1 MNLGIFSDI
10 NLYSASAD
18 LFQQLGIKLNSNTS
32 EPLPIEGLLKQ
43 HLKET
48 EIFKSINQTFFIGI
62 IDDSV
67 FQQISLFKGDYSYTD
82 ALQQADKS
90 YEGLMFF
97 ALELAKHPT
106 RTEIS
111 ELTRAFNRIS
121 QKMPVALIL
130 KYKFEKE
137 TSLSITISE
146 RFKYKQNWRQ
156 GEKAGKV
163 IILRD
168 VKTINTHAGHQRI
181 LLDLV
186 KPVGVSNYSQLHE
199 HWLHV
204 LDVSVLNKQF
214 YQKLFNWYLW
224 ALTKAEFPQIR
235 PEEDKI
241 NNDVHQSESLIRL
254 LSRLLFCWFMKEKG
268 LINPNLFNID
278 YLRKTLKDFEGI
290 KSDDTIYYKA
300 ILQNL
305 FFATLNKPI
314 DERKIIDKG
323 FNKKEYGDPLVY
335 RYEELFKDD
344 KSVLSHF
351 ENIPFLNGGL
361 FDCLDQKKDKD
372 NPVEIRLDGFSTKKD
387 KQPIMPD
394 MFFFGEYDGIDL
406 SEEYDDKRKNKVKV
420 FGLLDILHQYKFTI
434 EENTPLEEEIAL
446 DPELLGKVFEN
457 LLASYN
463 PETKTTARKQTGSFY
478 TPREIVNYMVDE
490 SLLSHLRSTV
500 DDEVG
505 LRILFSYNETV
516 NPFDKKETRA
526 LIEAINST
534 KILDPACGSGAFPM
548 GVLQKLIHILHKL
561 DPKNKIWFELVIA
574 NFPSAMQNVARQ
586 RLEKENWNFVR
597 KLGIIQECIYGVDIQ
612 PIAIQISKLRF
623 FISLLVDQTE
633 RPKDPNRGFEPL
645 PNLDFKLVA
654 ANTLISAPE
663 SDEIITGLFSGQTD
677 SFFYQLDILTNEYF
691 NVHSPSDKKDKKREL
706 LRLIDDK
713 ISEKQRQLKRAMD
726 VKNKKQTDA
735 EEIKINVWKTYAN
748 LFKQEA
754 VGFFET
760 KYFFPKVAEGFHIV
774 IGNPPYVRADNPV
787 IAALRKN
794 IIESGKYVTLWEKW
808 DLYVAFIEK
817 GFSFLRKNGKLS
829 FIIPDAY
836 IASKYAEKSHAY
848 FIKNANIDRI
858 NFCSTVKIFDAAVKN
873 IIIQYS
879 KNINPQNIP
888 LRIQHVN
895 SFENEI
901 NLNSGLQSELDAN
914 TFKIA
919 QKNSLFED
927 IPNSKKWE
935 EICYVSK
942 GMVLQSDENNY
953 KGQFTKEDLISD
965 IKDKIHPKKYLEAKW
980 IKRYEIEKI
989 KYLEWN
995 TDRVPDKISRPTF
1008 PDLYNHTKIIM
1019 GGMTGAFLDDEGFLC
1034 NHSCSV
1040 SVLWKDLSN
1049 VNNLS
1054 INNSVRK
1061 DFKIKG
1067 DKKVLSRY
1075 RKLLEDNSN
1084 NYSLRY
1090 LLAILN
1096 SKFGYYYLDTNRRS
1110 QMGFYPDDLKQLP
1123 IIFSNDKIQSDFGN
1137 VVEFI
1142 SFLKSVQ
1149 KDITFF
1155 IRIIDLMVYEL
1166 YLPEA
1171 IRTAGCN
1178 VLEHL
1183 TNLPAL
1189 NEEWD
1194 AEQKLTAIEK
1204 VYKQLSNPSH
1214 PVSSALLK
1222 LLNVAEV
1229 KTIEGIK

>member
-1 MNLGIFSDI
+1 MNLGIFNNI

-18 LFQQLGIKLNSNTS
+18 LFQQLGIKVNSNTS

-43 HLKET
+43 HLKDT

-62 IDDSV
+62 IEDSV
-67 FQQISLFKGDYSYTD
+67 FQQMSLFKGDYSYND

-90 YEGLMFF
+90 YDGLMFF

-130 KYKFEKE
+130 KYNFEKE
-137 TSLSITISE
+137 TALSITISE

-156 GEKAGKV
+156 GEKTGKV

-186 KPVGVSNYSQLHE
+186 KPVGVTNFAQLHE
-199 HWLHV
+199 HWLQV

-241 NNDVHQSESLIRL
+241 KNDVHQSESLIRL

-278 YLRKTLKDFEGI
+278 YLRKTLKGFAGI
-290 KSDDTIYYKA
+290 KSEETIYYKA

-420 FGLLDILHQYKFTI
+420 FGLVDILHQYKFTI

-490 SLLSHLRSTV
+490 SLLCYLKNTV
-500 DDEVG
+500 DDEER
-505 LRILFSYNETV
+505 LRNLFSYNETV
-516 NPFDKKETRA
+516 NPFDKKETRQ
-526 LIEAINST
+526 LIEAINT
-534 KILDPACGSGAFPM
+534 AKILDPACGSGAFPM
-548 GVLQKLIHILHKL
+548 GVLQKLIHVLHKL
-561 DPKNKIWFELVIA
+561 DPQNKIWFELVIA
-574 NFPSAMQNVARQ
+574 NFPAAMQNVARQ

-633 RPKDPNRGFEPL
+633 RPKEPNRGFEPL
-645 PNLDFKLVA
+645 PNLDFKLIA
-654 ANTLISAPE
+654 ANTLIAAPD
-663 SDEIITGLFSGQTD
+663 SDTVIIGLFGGQID
-677 SFFYQLDILTNEYF
+677 PFFEEFAILTTEYF
-691 NVHSPSDKKDKKREL
+691 NVHLPREKKDKKHEIL
-706 LRLIDDK
+706 KLIDKK
-713 ISEKQRQLKRAMD
+713 IEEKKQYLKRAKE
-726 VKNKKQTDA
+726 VNNIKQTKDFNSQI
-735 EEIKINVWKTYAN
+735 ELWNSYTN
-748 LFKQEA
+748 LFKQES
-754 VGFFET
+754 VGFFEI
-760 KYFFPKVAEGFHIV
+760 KYFFPKVIGNFNVV
-774 IGNPPYVRADNPV
+774 IGNPPYHQVSKGIFSKERFPYSEGKDQGKQNLYKVFVETSYNLVAPKGCACMIVQSSLLCDLSSTYTRELL
-787 IAALRKN
+787 IDKCSLDK
-794 IIESGKYVTLWEKW
+794 IIEFPKKSVESDGQVFESVLQGTCIYSFIKEIPSSIHNFSISIGNNTKSIFSLEFETVNQSSLKSLYPNSYYIPLVKKGDFAIMKKALSVSHSLLKDTKSIRQGDLNLTAAKEMISEKQSGVKLYRGRNIGRYVLNSNSNEYVNTTFLKEKVALNEVTQFIVGQEITGTTDYRRLHFCLTLLK
-808 DLYVAFIEK
+808 DKFLFGHTANKIHLKNQNQNDSIVAFLNS
-817 GFSFLRKNGKLS
+817 SFLDWYFRKTSTNNHVMGYEIEQLP
-829 FIIPDAY
+829 IPDL
-836 IASKYAEKSHAY
+836 
-848 FIKNANIDRI
+848 IDLKV
-858 NFCSTVKIFDAAVKN
+858 T
-873 IIIQYS
+873 
-879 KNINPQNIP
+879 
-888 LRIQHVN
+888 
-895 SFENEI
+895 
-901 NLNSGLQSELDAN
+901 
-914 TFKIA
+914 
-919 QKNSLFED
+919 
-927 IPNSKKWE
+927 
-935 EICYVSK
+935 YVSK
-942 GMVLQSDENNY
+942 IVQLLKKEFDPNNNILIQFFERLIDTLVYEHYLSD
-953 KGQFTKEDLISD
+953 D
-965 IKDKIHPKKYLEAKW
+965 IK
-980 IKRYEIEKI
+980 
-989 KYLEWN
+989 
-995 TDRVPDKISRPTF
+995 V
-1008 PDLYNHTKIIM
+1008 
-1019 GGMTGAFLDDEGFLC
+1019 
-1034 NHSCSV
+1034 
-1040 SVLWKDLSN
+1040 
-1049 VNNLS
+1049 
-1054 INNSVRK
+1054 
-1061 DFKIKG
+1061 
-1067 DKKVLSRY
+1067 
-1075 RKLLEDNSN
+1075 
-1084 NYSLRY
+1084 
-1090 LLAILN
+1090 
-1096 SKFGYYYLDTNRRS
+1096 
-1110 QMGFYPDDLKQLP
+1110 
-1123 IIFSNDKIQSDFGN
+1123 
-1137 VVEFI
+1137 
-1142 SFLKSVQ
+1142 
-1149 KDITFF
+1149 
-1155 IRIIDLMVYEL
+1155 
-1166 YLPEA
+1166 
-1171 IRTAGCN
+1171 AGCN
-1178 VLEHL
+1178 ILEHL
-1183 TNLPAL
+1183 TDLPEL
-1189 NEEWD
+1189 KQEW
-1194 AEQKLTAIEK
+1194 ATEQKLKTIEK
-1204 VYKQLSNPSH
+1204 LYKQLNSPSH
-1214 PVSSALLK
+1214 PVAIALFK
-1222 LLNVAEV
+1222 IDTIAEIRI
-1229 KTIEGIK
+1229 IENLS

>member
-1 MNLGIFSDI
+1 MNLGIFNDI

-18 LFQQLGIKLNSNTS
+18 LFQQLCIKVNSNTS

-67 FQQISLFKGDYSYTD
+67 FQQMSLFKGDYSYTD

-90 YEGLMFF
+90 YDGLMFF

-137 TSLSITISE
+137 TALSITISE

-186 KPVGVSNYSQLHE
+186 KPVGVSNYAQLHE
-199 HWLHV
+199 HWLQV

-241 NNDVHQSESLIRL
+241 KNDVHQSESLIRL

-278 YLRKTLKDFEGI
+278 YLRKTLKGFEGI
-290 KSDDTIYYKA
+290 KSEETIYYKA

-344 KSVLSHF
+344 KNVLSHF

-387 KQPIMPD
+387 KQPVLPD

-406 SEEYDDKRKNKVKV
+406 SEEYDDKKKSKVKV

-478 TPREIVNYMVDE
+478 TPREIVNYMVEE
-490 SLLSHLRSTV
+490 SLLCYFKNTV
-500 DDEVG
+500 DDEER
-505 LRILFSYNETV
+505 LRNLFSYNETV
-516 NPFDKKETRA
+516 NPFDKKETRQ
-526 LIEAINST
+526 LIEAINT
-534 KILDPACGSGAFPM
+534 AKIIDPACGSGAFPM
-548 GVLQKLIHILHKL
+548 GILQKLIHVLHKL
-561 DPKNKIWFELVIA
+561 DPENKIWFELVIA
-574 NFPSAMQNVARQ
+574 NFPTAMQNVARQ

-597 KLGIIQECIYGVDIQ
+597 KLGIIQECIYGVDKQ

-623 FISLLVDQTE
+623 FISLLVDQTD
-633 RPKDPNRGFEPL
+633 RPNEPNRGFEPL
-645 PNLDFKLVA
+645 PNLDFKLIA
-654 ANTLISAPE
+654 ANTLIAAPE
-663 SDEIITGLFSGQTD
+663 SDTVSTGLFTGQID
-677 SFFYQLDILTNEYF
+677 PFFQEFDLLTNEYF
-691 NVHSPSDKKDKKREL
+691 NVHLPKNKKDKKREIL
-706 LRLIDDK
+706 KLIDKK
-713 ISEKQRQLKRAMD
+713 IAEKRKQLNRAID

-735 EEIKINVWKTYAN
+735 GLTEIKLWNSYAN
-748 LFKQEA
+748 LFKNEA
-754 VGFFET
+754 VGFYET
-760 KYFFPKVAEGFHIV
+760 KYFFPKAIEGFDII
-774 IGNPPYVRADNPV
+774 IGNPPYVSALELKKLMPQSEYDYLKKKFITAKGAVDLYIYFFEKGLQILKKGGFLAYISPNRYLSASYGE
-787 IAALRKN
+787 ALR
-794 IIESGKYVTLWEKW
+794 E
-808 DLYVAFIEK
+808 
-817 GFSFLRKNGKLS
+817 
-829 FIIPDAY
+829 Y
-836 IASKYAEKSHAY
+836 I
-848 FIKNANIDRI
+848 FKNASIHSIID
-858 NFCSTVKIFDAAVKN
+858 
-873 IIIQYS
+873 Y
-879 KNINPQNIP
+879 
-888 LRIQHVN
+888 
-895 SFENEI
+895 
-901 NLNSGLQSELDAN
+901 
-914 TFKIA
+914 
-919 QKNSLFED
+919 
-927 IPNSKKWE
+927 
-935 EICYVSK
+935 
-942 GMVLQSDENNY
+942 
-953 KGQFTKEDLISD
+953 SD
-965 IKDKIHPKKYLEAKW
+965 IKVFEEASTYPILSFLIKESKNDYNISIGKFNKATEELNFKIESSQKLDFIEGYIWGFLLNEKIAITEKVIVQSIRLKDVCKINATSTASEADEYHELINENDGYPLINTGTIDRYTTSWGKELMTDKGKKFLHPYLPKESHIISDNRHKLYSSEKIIFAKIAIKTEAFYDEKGKYASVNTNCLHSFSKDISPKYILAWVNSKLFQYTFECFFDGLKMQGGYLLYSAPNLSSMF
-980 IKRYEIEKI
+980 IKEINTDIQNKIIPIVEYISIGEYQNILFFDRLIDAIMYEI
-989 KYLEWN
+989 YL
-995 TDRVPDKISRPTF
+995 PDEIS
-1008 PDLYNHTKIIM
+1008 DAGCQVIE
-1019 GGMTGAFLDDEGFLC
+1019 FLTTLP
-1034 NHSCSV
+1034 
-1040 SVLWKDLSN
+1040 
-1049 VNNLS
+1049 
-1054 INNSVRK
+1054 R
-1061 DFKIKG
+1061 
-1067 DKKVLSRY
+1067 
-1075 RKLLEDNSN
+1075 
-1084 NYSLRY
+1084 
-1090 LLAILN
+1090 
-1096 SKFGYYYLDTNRRS
+1096 
-1110 QMGFYPDDLKQLP
+1110 LKQ
-1123 IIFSNDKIQSDFGN
+1123 
-1137 VVEFI
+1137 
-1142 SFLKSVQ
+1142 
-1149 KDITFF
+1149 
-1155 IRIIDLMVYEL
+1155 
-1166 YLPEA
+1166 
-1171 IRTAGCN
+1171 
-1178 VLEHL
+1178 
-1183 TNLPAL
+1183 
-1189 NEEWD
+1189 EWST
-1194 AEQKLTAIEK
+1194 EQKVRTIEK
-1204 VYKQLSNPSH
+1204 VYKELSGPSH
-1214 PVSSALLK
+1214 PVSAALLK
-1222 LLNVAEV
+1222 LLNVEAI
-1229 KTIEGIK
+1229 KSIEG

>member
-1 MNLGIFSDI
+1 MNLGIFNDL
-10 NLYSASAD
+10 NLYTASAD
-18 LFQQLGIKLNSNTS
+18 LFQQLGIKVNSNTS

-67 FQQISLFKGDYSYTD
+67 FQQMSLFKGDYSYSN

-90 YEGLMFF
+90 YDGLMFF

-130 KYKFEKE
+130 KYTFEKE
-137 TSLSITISE
+137 TALSITISE

-186 KPVGVSNYSQLHE
+186 KPVGVTNYAQLHE
-199 HWLHV
+199 HWLQV

-241 NNDVHQSESLIRL
+241 KNDVHQSESLIRL

-278 YLRKTLKDFEGI
+278 YLKKILKGFEGI
-290 KSDDTIYYKA
+290 KSDETIYYKA

-323 FNKKEYGDPLVY
+323 FNKREYGDPLVY
-335 RYEELFKDD
+335 RYEELFKDE
-344 KSVLSHF
+344 KNILSHF

-372 NPVEIRLDGFSTKKD
+372 NHVEIRLDGFSTKKD

-490 SLLSHLRSTV
+490 SLLGYLKNTV
-500 DDEVG
+500 DDEER
-505 LRILFSYNETV
+505 LRNLFSYNETV
-516 NPFDKKETRA
+516 NPFDKKETRQ
-526 LIEAINST
+526 LIEAINT
-534 KILDPACGSGAFPM
+534 AKILDPACGSGAFPM
-548 GVLQKLIHILHKL
+548 GVLQKLIHVLHKL
-561 DPKNKIWFELVIA
+561 DPENKIWFELVIA
-574 NFPSAMQNVARQ
+574 NFPAAMQNVARQ

-633 RPKDPNRGFEPL
+633 RPKEPNRGFEPL
-645 PNLDFKLVA
+645 PNLDFKLIA
-654 ANTLISAPE
+654 ANTLIAAPE
-663 SDEIITGLFSGQTD
+663 SDTVTTGLFAGQTD
-677 SFFYQLDILTNEYF
+677 PFFQEFDLLTNEYF
-691 NVHSPSDKKDKKREL
+691 NVHLPKDKKDKKQEIL
-706 LRLIDDK
+706 KLIDKKIADK
-713 ISEKQRQLKRAMD
+713 QKQLKRAID

-735 EEIKINVWKTYAN
+735 SEVEIKLWGSYDN
-748 LFKQEA
+748 LFKNEA
-754 VGFFET
+754 VGFLEIQ
-760 KYFFPKVAEGFHIV
+760 YFFPNVKGGFDIV
-774 IGNPPYVRADNPV
+774 IGNPPYVFTRDADFGDDFKEYISKKYFTLLTANDKKSKANQSGK
-787 IAALRKN
+787 INLFALFILRGLLECKKGGILTFIVPNNLLRTTTYDLIRKYLLEKSQIDEIVDLGSGVFDNVTASTIIFRVSNQANLLNKTN
-794 IIESGKYVTLWEKW
+794 IITDIENIEQRLFKQAEIEQSQFLQNVSYTFNLFADTSINNLLNRISNLNKHLGDFCVDIIEGIVAHKHLISEVSSKTTQPLLEGKTIK
-808 DLYVAFIEK
+808 
-817 GFSFLRKNGKLS
+817 
-829 FIIPDAY
+829 
-836 IASKYAEKSHAY
+836 KYL
-848 FIKNANIDRI
+848 
-858 NFCSTVKIFDAAVKN
+858 
-873 IIIQYS
+873 
-879 KNINPQNIP
+879 INPPNKFITW
-888 LRIQHVN
+888 N
-895 SFENEI
+895 KEEI
-901 NLNSGLQSELDAN
+901 HRTRPEYLW
-914 TFKIA
+914 
-919 QKNSLFED
+919 
-927 IPNSKKWE
+927 NSKKK
-935 EICYVSK
+935 ILIQRISGGLSPLTATIDTHK
-942 GMVLQSDENNY
+942 Y
-953 KGQFTKEDLISD
+953 K
-965 IKDKIHPKKYLEAKW
+965 
-980 IKRYEIEKI
+980 
-989 KYLEWN
+989 
-995 TDRVPDKISRPTF
+995 TF
-1008 PDLYNHTKIIM
+1008 
-1019 GGMTGAFLDDEGFLC
+1019 A
-1034 NHSCSV
+1034 
-1040 SVLWKDLSN
+1040 
-1049 VNNLS
+1049 S
-1054 INNSVRK
+1054 INN
-1061 DFKIKG
+1061 
-1067 DKKVLSRY
+1067 
-1075 RKLLEDNSN
+1075 LLLKEEFSDL
-1084 NYSLRY
+1084 YEFI
-1090 LLAILN
+1090 LALLN
-1096 SKFGYYYLDTNRRS
+1096 SKVLNW
-1110 QMGFYPDDLKQLP
+1110 FYANSYSNNSDLTVNISKTFLEKLPIVEYTKEQVQLFTYTVSYILFLKQNKEL
-1123 IIFSNDKIQSDFGN
+1123 S
-1137 VVEFI
+1137 
-1142 SFLKSVQ
+1142 LAA
-1149 KDITFF
+1149 FF
-1155 IRIIDLMVYEL
+1155 ERLTDAMVYEL
-1166 YLPEA
+1166 YLPTE
-1171 IRTAGCN
+1171 IKVAGCN

-1183 TNLPAL
+1183 TNLPEL
-1189 NEEWD
+1189 KEEWD
-1194 AEQKLTAIEK
+1194 VEQKLKAIER

-1222 LLNVAEV
+1222 LLNVVEV
-1229 KTIEGIK
+1229 KIIEGIK